1 MRKKLLSVI
10 LSLSIFLL
18 SSCGDKNTAQ
28 TEASGTSSPETL
40 QSSATTTQIEETK
53 QDAKADFV
61 VNNDSYRALYY
72 IDYTQDYKF
81 DEFIEDGGAAST
93 QELVQYAYKAFPN
106 IKLDLSALGYGCS
119 SFCTQS
125 TDGNIIFGRNFD
137 MDTANSSS

>member
-61 VNNDSYRALYY
+61 VNNDSY
-72 IDYTQDYKF
+72 
-81 DEFIEDGGAAST
+81 
-93 QELVQYAYKAFPN
+93 
-106 IKLDLSALGYGCS
+106 
-119 SFCTQS
+119 
-125 TDGNIIFGRNFD
+125 
-137 MDTANSSS
+137 